1 MSYPREANAAYCR
14 TQHVRQHG
22 RVGRSCCK
30 VGKEI
35 WAVPVSD
42 LEGGKIQKTY
52 VLLLKYNINAS
63 FY

>member
-1 MSYPREANAAYCR
+1 MSYPGEANAAYCR

-35 WAVPVSD
+35 WAVPVGD
-42 LEGGKIQKTY
+42 LEGEKIQKTY
-52 VLLLKYNINAS
+52 VLLLK
-63 FY
+63 